1 MKKIVSTLA
10 LFTLIISHAQ
20 DIKTTIIVDSAQ
32 VKMDA
37 STAIIKERKD
47 QLKSD
52 RKDQNELRRKQEN
65 ADKQT
70 SLERQELARQQKQ
83 LKNEQREIQKANRAT
98 EKNNQNINDVNKL
111 AIKLNQKL
119 IKANDDLVS
128 IQAKFEK
135 AKSKNELTPVETSEF
150 EYKITKKQL
159 KARELEELIAK
170 NVKSN

>member
-98 EKNNQNINDVNKL
+98 EKNNQNINDANKL

-119 IKANDDLVS
+119 TKANDDLVS

-170 NVKSN
+170 NVKIN